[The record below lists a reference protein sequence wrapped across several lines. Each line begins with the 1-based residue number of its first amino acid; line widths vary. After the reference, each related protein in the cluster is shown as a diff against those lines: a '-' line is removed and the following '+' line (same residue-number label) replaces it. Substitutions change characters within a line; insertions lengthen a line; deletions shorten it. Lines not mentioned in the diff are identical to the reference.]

1 MQFYKCALFCAVLAC
16 LLLDPIT
23 ARKGFGGGGSR
34 HSYPKSGGLSGGGG
48 GHGYPSSGGFSGG
61 GHGYPSSGGSHGY
74 PSSGG
79 SHAYPSSGGS
89 HGYPS
94 SGSNSHGYPSGG
106 LSGNSPPRPAGG
118 SHAYPSSG
126 GSHGYPA
133 SGGLSGNSNRGTAGS
148 TTNVHHH
155 YHYNPPQSIAYT
167 TNGRRVEYPV
177 YHGTPPTYV
186 YKYKDSGSKYG
197 TLLTGLAL
205 LNLGALGATAYA
217 FSQSGS
223 HGNSGSYGSGG
234 YKAQPGEVCKFGLKT
249 KTSVEETRIDCN
261 LILNFILAEQGKI
274 SSPTAPQNRTTI
286 TTSTTVTNVTIVNN
300 TEPVVETTTQKV
312 LYEQLPNG
320 TFVAVTS
327 IPVNVTEPPAV
338 SNASNPMQQSVVTT
352 TTTNT
357 TTVVD
362 ALDVKGAPVQVT
374 PDMVCYVIRTT
385 PTTHM
390 RKEVPCQL
398 LQTYADKSIQRNA
411 ASRSFPTFAV
421 LTAVLAVFLVN

>member
-48 GHGYPSSGGFSGG
+48 GHGYPSSGGLSGG

-79 SHAYPSSGGS
+79 SH
-89 HGYPS
+89 GYPS
-94 SGSNSHGYPSGG
+94 SGSNSHGYPASGG
-106 LSGNSPPRPAGG
+106 LSGNSQARPAGG
-118 SHAYPSSG
+118 NHAYPSSG
-126 GSHGYPA
+126 GSHGYPG
-133 SGGLSGNSNRGTAGS
+133 SSGLSGNSNRGTAGS

-167 TNGRRVEYPV
+167 SNGRRVEYPV

-217 FSQSGS
+217 FSQS
-223 HGNSGSYGSGG
+223 HGNSGSSGSYGSGS

-249 KTSVEETRIDCN
+249 KTSREETRIDCN
-261 LILNFILAEQGKI
+261 LILNFILAEQAKNQ
-274 SSPTAPQNRTTI
+274 TTQQNRTII
-286 TTSTTVTNVTIVNN
+286 TSTTTVTNMTIVNN
-300 TEPVVETTTQKV
+300 TDAVQETTTQKV

-327 IPVNVTEPPAV
+327 IPVNTTEPPAV
-338 SNASNPMQQSVVTT
+338 SNASNPIQQSVVTT
-352 TTTNT
+352 TTNTT

-362 ALDVKGAPVQVT
+362 ALDVKGTPVEVT
-374 PDMVCYVIRTT
+374 PDMECYVIRTT
-385 PTTHM
+385 PTTSM
-390 RKEVPCQL
+390 RKDVPCQL

-421 LTAVLAVFLVN
+421 LTAVLAAFLIN